1 MIGPGG
7 RRPHCRARTDGR
19 TDGRTGSREILPG
32 LPRFPFRMCGPVAL
46 RIFSLLFLAQ
56 VAYPMTLHV
65 PDGSTL
71 ALDCLLGFSKQLDGK
86 HHSWSRKPLSGGD
99 QTPSHLPDFSSQTD
113 QRLLLKEIQADQEGT
128 YECVTEGVADNQKL
142 KLRAEYI
149 IYVVGHLDLEQVEVL
164 EAVVGED
171 VQLPCAAPRNNMVG
185 WRRKTDREKE
195 VFQELTERGEGGEA
209 SFLSKPP
216 GKSATMV
223 LNKVKMED
231 SGTYLCYW
239 DGNGKEQQQKVE
251 LRVREPPP
259 PRCAAKQDTALWEHC
274 EDTPSGSGRG
284 ILQESLNEFAA
295 ELYSLLSQSKS
306 SENLLFS
313 PISIAWALT
322 HILLG
327 AQGSTHISLETAL
340 RLPHQTPCL
349 HEEMRKMREVLLDTA
364 EVASQIYHSPEL
376 QLNEVF
382 INQSEKFYGVLP
394 EKLGN
399 SSEQNV
405 RMINDWVARKT
416 NQKIRNLVDYLPQQT
431 QLVLLSTVYFIGK
444 WQVQFSQAKKESHF
458 VMASGDMVSV
468 PVLYSPKYKMTLFYS
483 AELEAEVA
491 AFSLSGQ
498 ARLFVLLPE
507 GVSSSDLQ
515 KMESKM
521 TVKVI
526 KGIVK
531 MATEELPQLV
541 EVTLPKIKLDINTDL
556 MDLLEKIGL
565 KELFETPN
573 LCGLSSEDVDPPL
586 VLGEA
591 VHRSFLSLTETGVEA
606 GAATAFSY
614 SRNFLSFSALRPF
627 SFLLW
632 SDKAECP
639 LFLGRVMKP

>member
-1 MIGPGG
+1 
-7 RRPHCRARTDGR
+7 
-19 TDGRTGSREILPG
+19 
-32 LPRFPFRMCGPVAL
+32 
-46 RIFSLLFLAQ
+46 
-56 VAYPMTLHV
+56 MTLNV
-65 PDGSTL
+65 MDGSTL

-86 HHSWSRKPLSGGD
+86 HHSWSHKPLSGGG
-99 QTPSHLPDFSSQTD
+99 QSPSHPPEFYNQTD
-113 QRLLLKEIQADQEGT
+113 QRLLLTEIQADQEGT
-128 YECVTEGVADNQKL
+128 YECVTEGVADNRKL
-142 KLRAEYI
+142 KLRAEFI

-171 VQLPCAAPRNNMVG
+171 VQLPCAAPPDHMVG
-185 WRRKTDREKE
+185 WRRKTHREKE
-195 VFQELTERGEGGEA
+195 VFQELRGGGGEA
-209 SFLSKPP
+209 SPLSTQPS
-216 GKSATMV
+216 KSATMA
-223 LNKVKMED
+223 LNNVTTED

-239 DGNGKEQQQKVE
+239 DRDGKEQQQKVE
-251 LRVREPPP
+251 LRVAGPPP
-259 PRCAAKQDTALWEHC
+259 PRCAAKQDTTLWERC

-284 ILQESLNEFAA
+284 ILQESFNKFAA
-295 ELYSLLSQSKS
+295 ELYSLLSQSNP

-313 PISIAWALT
+313 PVSIAWALT

-327 AQGSTHISLETAL
+327 AQGSTHTSLETAL

-349 HEEMRKMREVLLDTA
+349 HEEMRKMREVLLGTA
-364 EVASQIYHSPEL
+364 EVVSQIYHSPEL
-376 QLNEVF
+376 QLNEMF
-382 INQSEKFYGVLP
+382 SSQSEKFYGVLP

-399 SSEQNV
+399 NSKQNV
-405 RMINDWVARKT
+405 QMINDWVARKT
-416 NQKIRNLVDYLPQQT
+416 NQKIRNLVDYLPEQT

-483 AELEAEVA
+483 PELEAEVA

-498 ARLFVLLPE
+498 ARLFVMLPE
-507 GVSSSDLQ
+507 GISSSDLQ

-526 KGIVK
+526 KNIVK
-531 MATEELPQLV
+531 MATEEAPQLV
-541 EVTLPKIKLDINTDL
+541 EVTLPIIKLDINTDL

-565 KELFETPN
+565 KELFESPN
-573 LCGLSSEDVDPPL
+573 LCGLSSEDVNPPL

-591 VHRSFLSLTETGVEA
+591 VHHSFLSLTEKGMEA
-606 GAATAFSY
+606 AAATAFSY

-632 SDKAECP
+632 SDKAACP